1 MTSDQLAQSTRRET
15 ITAATVRGETPR
27 ARIAHIVP
35 TDRIAYLL
43 LRGRLSLLQQA
54 GFEVTVICGDTGY
67 GEKLR
72 ESGLQVMHIP
82 FAREIDPR
90 IDLRCFR
97 SLWAALRR
105 ERFDIVHS
113 HNPKG
118 GLLGPMV
125 ARLAGTPV
133 VAHTVHGFLFN
144 ENSRGLHNLLAHGAE
159 RWTALWCDHLLFQSA
174 EDYSYARRRHLKG
187 EHGLHLVGNGIDP
200 NLFNPESQAASRNET
215 RKRFGIEPDHLVVGT
230 VGRFVAEKGYLEFFE
245 MAARI
250 ARKRDEVRFV
260 VAGSA
265 ELDQSDALD
274 PKALIA
280 AHGLDERCIL
290 IEPSIITREIYACMD
305 IFVLASYREGISRS
319 LLEASAM
326 ALPLVA
332 SDIRGCREVV
342 EAGRNGLLFPLKQV
356 DALVAA
362 VEALIDD
369 PPGRRRMGERARRRV
384 TESYTEEAT
393 SGRVAASYEKM
404 LAALGC

>member
-1 MTSDQLAQSTRRET
+1 MVSTKP
-15 ITAATVRGETPR
+15 GKPPR

-43 LRGRLSLLQQA
+43 LRGRLSLLQEA
-54 GFEVTVICGDTGY
+54 GFDVTVICGDMGY

-72 ESGLQVMHIP
+72 ESGLQVLHIP

-90 IDLRCFR
+90 TDLRCAR
-97 SLWAALRR
+97 SLLATLRR

-118 GLLGPMV
+118 GLLGPV
-125 ARLAGTPV
+125 IARLARTPV

-144 ENSRGLHNLLAHGAE
+144 ENSRGLHHLLAHGAE

-174 EDYSYARRRHLKG
+174 EDYSYARKCHLKR
-187 EHGLHLVGNGIDP
+187 EDELHLVGNGIDP
-200 NLFNPESQAASRNET
+200 RFFDPESQAASRNET
-215 RKRFGIEPDHLVVGT
+215 RQALGIEPHHLVVGT
-230 VGRFVAEKGYLEFFE
+230 VGRFVEEKGYPEYFE

-250 ARKRDEVRFV
+250 ARKRDKVRFLI
-260 VAGSA
+260 AGSA
-265 ELDQSDALD
+265 EQEQSDALD

-280 AHGLDERCIL
+280 AHGIDDRCVL

-305 IFVLASYREGISRS
+305 IFVLASHREGISRS
-319 LLEASAM
+319 LLEAAAM
-326 ALPLVA
+326 ALPLVV

-342 EAGRNGLLFPLKQV
+342 EAGRNGLLFPLKEV
-356 DALVAA
+356 DSLVAA
-362 VEALIDD
+362 VESLIDNN
-369 PPGRRRMGERARRRV
+369 PGRRRMGEAARLRV

-393 SGRVAASYEKM
+393 SRRVAASYEKM
-404 LAALGC
+404 LTTRRC